1 MKPNEN
7 PNLTQTVESTTAL
20 KEWLVNYVGE
30 QQEPENGEVTV
41 EMIVNTI
48 ADEFPEFLL
57 VVAEENWVRGYHQA
71 MIDVET
77 LEKKSLETDS
87 LTNTAGPN
95 NTDER

>member
-1 MKPNEN
+1 MKSNEN
-7 PNLTQTVESTTAL
+7 PTLTQAVDSTTAL

-41 EMIVNTI
+41 EMIVNTV

-71 MIDVET
+71 MIDVE
-77 LEKKSLETDS
+77 SLERKALQEVDS
-87 LTNTAGPN
+87 MDN
-95 NTDER
+95 NTTNEG

>member
-1 MKPNEN
+1 MKLNEN
-7 PNLTQTVESTTAL
+7 PTLTQAVDSTTAL

-77 LEKKSLETDS
+77 LERKAIQDAQENTDNNETDE
-87 LTNTAGPN
+87 G
-95 NTDER
+95 

>member
-1 MKPNEN
+1 MKSNEN
-7 PNLTQTVESTTAL
+7 PTLTQAVDTTTAL

-41 EMIVNTI
+41 EMIVNTV

-77 LEKKSLETDS
+77 LERKALQEVDSTD
-87 LTNTAGPN
+87 N
-95 NTDER
+95 NTTNEG